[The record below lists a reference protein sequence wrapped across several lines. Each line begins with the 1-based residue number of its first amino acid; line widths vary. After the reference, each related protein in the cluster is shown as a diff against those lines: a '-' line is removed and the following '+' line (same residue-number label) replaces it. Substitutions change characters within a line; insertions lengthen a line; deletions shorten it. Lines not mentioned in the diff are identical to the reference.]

1 MSIKRKWLRA
11 IFLVMLAGA
20 SSFGGI
26 NPKDIDDTL
35 RIMNETKVEFT
46 IPDESGKGDGY
57 RSLLRIDPVEL
68 KDSPPDEEERSGG
81 NTSRG

>member
-1 MSIKRKWLRA
+1 MA
-11 IFLVMLAGA
+11 EGDFLVMLAGA

-26 NPKDIDDTL
+26 NPKDIEDTL

-46 IPDESGKGDGY
+46 IPDESDSGDGGPNGY
-57 RSLLRIDPVEL
+57 RSLVRIEPAEPA
-68 KDSPPDEEERSGG
+68 DSPPDEEEHSGG